1 MFLVSRQGWRTC
13 GNIHWWSCSWW
24 VSSLLE
30 LRVSVLSFFLKGIV
44 HPKMEILKNITVA
57 LLSMQGQKALRF
69 DQKYIIYIYEDE
81 WRSYGFGT
89 TWGWGINDR
98 ISILRWTKPL
108 KSCFF
113 VLIRCTWKNPAL
125 ISWGQRKLS
134 GQLLSVVS
142 QTVFL
147 CLNISATTQILFDS
161 SSGIRCTQSCR
172 NTSGVLGFSVTVET
186 QATKFRQDLWSKLD
200 VYLVRFLCKYQ

>member
-44 HPKMEILKNITVA
+44 HPKMEILKTSQLRCCLCRVRK
-57 LLSMQGQKALRF
+57 LSDLIKNTL
-69 DQKYIIYIYEDE
+69 YIYIYLWSKDE
-81 WRSYGFGT
+81 RRSYRFGT

-147 CLNISATTQILFDS
+147 CLHISATTQILFDS
-161 SSGIRCTQSCR
+161 SSGIRCTHPAEIPLVSLASQLLLRLRPPS
-172 NTSGVLGFSVTVET
+172 SGRIYG
-186 QATKFRQDLWSKLD
+186 QN
-200 VYLVRFLCKYQ
+200 